1 MVKLIFFLVYITTSG
16 FAPSLESRGFA
27 PRGNE
32 LDLINPI
39 LDLKRKSKFLYNY
52 VEKKL
57 AYYIHTKKYW
67 KSLME
72 GA

>member
-1 MVKLIFFLVYITTSG
+1 MVKLIFLVYITTSG
-16 FAPSLESRGFA
+16 FAPSSRGFA